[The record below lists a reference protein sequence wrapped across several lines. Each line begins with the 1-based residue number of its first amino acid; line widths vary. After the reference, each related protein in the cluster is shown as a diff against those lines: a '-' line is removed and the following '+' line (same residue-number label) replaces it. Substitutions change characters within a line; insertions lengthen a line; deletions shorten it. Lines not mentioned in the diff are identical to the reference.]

1 MQVVMLHAN
10 CLNSGTKVQKLEGSL
25 RKWLFPRLG
34 QEPVQNEQGTS
45 CARKHEAVKD

>member
-1 MQVVMLHAN
+1 MQTVSTQELRYRN
-10 CLNSGTKVQKLEGSL
+10 LKQELEGSL